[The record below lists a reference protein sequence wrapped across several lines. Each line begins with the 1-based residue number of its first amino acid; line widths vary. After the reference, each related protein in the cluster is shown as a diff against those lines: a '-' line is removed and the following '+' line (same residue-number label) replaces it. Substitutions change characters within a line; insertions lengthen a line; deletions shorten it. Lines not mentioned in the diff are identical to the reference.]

1 MQKALKTMS
10 SAAVLAFAAIGI
22 PSAARADG
30 VATPC
35 TTLAASADGTSS
47 VAAACTAEKG
57 QALLELGYANRSRA
71 DAAGSGATIYPS
83 ATLRYGVSSKL
94 EIDADAGPYVRLRSS
109 GATAHGYGDSG
120 LGLRYRVLGTG
131 RTVVTAVATTTLPTG
146 SSSYGAGK
154 PQYSLGVAGRFALGS
169 TLNLESSIA
178 YDSKYLSAS
187 GLNPAWYASYVP
199 ALALVTSPSQHTS
212 FYVGGS
218 GTTKAA
224 PGLGPEYALG
234 AGVRR
239 ELGKRTVVD
248 LGLKDG
254 LTLVNGIRSHEIA
267 FALTQLVK

>member
-1 MQKALKTMS
+1 MHKALKTMTS
-10 SAAVLAFAAIGI
+10 TAALACAAIGM
-22 PSAARADG
+22 PYAARADG

-35 TTLAASADGTSS
+35 TTVAASADGTSS
-47 VAAACTAEKG
+47 VAAACTAGKG
-57 QALLELGYANRSRA
+57 QALLELGYANRSLS
-71 DAAGSGATIYPS
+71 DAAGSGVTVYPS

-94 EIDADAGPYVRLRSS
+94 EVDADAGPYVRLRSS

-146 SSSYGAGK
+146 SGSYGAGK
-154 PQYSLGVAGRFALGS
+154 PQYSLGVAGRVALGS

-178 YDSKYLSAS
+178 YDSKYRNVS
-187 GLNPAWYASYVP
+187 GLDPAWYASYAP

-218 GTTKAA
+218 GTTKVA
-224 PGLGPEYALG
+224 PGLGPQYALG

-239 ELGKRTVVD
+239 ELGSRTVVD

-254 LTLVNGIRSHEIA
+254 LTLVNGTRSHEIDI
-267 FALTQLVK
+267 ALTQLVK